1 MESGHGLILM
11 SLLSASFGTLW
22 GVAKYLLLSR
32 FQSLLE
38 QKASVEQV
46 ASDNLVI
53 VLYLARSLF
62 KGVTKILAKSLALA
76 VAMILLYPVIIAIW
90 KSFPLVI
97 LLNYV
102 VFHWKLIIQLI
113 SSV

>member
-62 KGVTKILAKSLALA
+62 KSVTKVLVKIVALA
-76 VAMILLYPVIIAIW
+76 VAMILLYPIFTVLW
-90 KSFPLVI
+90 KQYPLTV
-97 LLNYV
+97 LLKFI
-102 VFHWKLIIQLI
+102 VFHWKHIFQII
-113 SSV
+113 SV